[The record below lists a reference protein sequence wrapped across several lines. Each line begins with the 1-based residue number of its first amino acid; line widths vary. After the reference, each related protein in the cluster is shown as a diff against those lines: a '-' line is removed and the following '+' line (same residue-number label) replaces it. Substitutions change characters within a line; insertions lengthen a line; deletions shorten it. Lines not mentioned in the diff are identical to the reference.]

1 MDKAR
6 PAFYNESRGKGAKA
20 MTIGEKIRQRRRE
33 KGLTQDALANALE
46 ISRQAVAKW
55 ESGQSA
61 PATENLLKLAALLE
75 VPLEELAGPKEQPPS
90 ALEEYAR
97 RQLEQERKRQAAKA
111 ALWAELKGT
120 GAIAAG
126 YLAVYLVCL
135 AVFYL
140 AGIKSCVWGWMR
152 SCHVLPATCL
162 VHLAFG
168 LLGRRRAGRALF
180 AGTLAAI
187 PLANAAGLAVMER
200 TLTGRNYGWMFYLA
214 VVFACLAAGCL
225 WELLAPKAKAGPV
238 SRRRGAAGAALAA
251 ALSLLFLAC
260 VFLSVRHVQ
269 YGLGAENGYRNGYAA
284 GTADAAAG
292 KPSAPGLSADR
303 FPANYTFGSS
313 AYKGYA
319 VYWSSGYN
327 DGYDARADLSN

>member
-1 MDKAR
+1 
-6 PAFYNESRGKGAKA
+6 
-20 MTIGEKIRQRRRE
+20 MTMGEKIRQLRKE
-33 KGLTQDALANALE
+33 KGLTQDALAEALG

-75 VPLEELAGPKEQPPS
+75 VPLEVLAGPAAQPPG

-97 RQLEQERKRQAAKA
+97 MKLEQERRRQAAKA
-111 ALWAELKGT
+111 AL
-120 GAIAAG
+120 GARLRGCAAVAAG

-140 AGIKSCVWGWMR
+140 AGIKSCVWGWMQ
-152 SCHVLPATCL
+152 SCHVLAVTCL
-162 VHLAFG
+162 VHLAFW
-168 LLGRRRAGRALF
+168 LLGRRRAGGALL

-200 TLTGRNYGWMFYLA
+200 TLTGRNYSWMFYLA

-238 SRRRGAAGAALAA
+238 SRRRGAAGAGLAA
-251 ALSLLFLAC
+251 ALVILFLAC
-260 VFLSVRHVQ
+260 AFWSVRQ
-269 YGLGAENGYRNGYAA
+269 LRYGLGAEAGYRQGYAA
-284 GTADAAAG
+284 GAADARAG
-292 KPSAPGLSADR
+292 DPPDASLSADR
-303 FPANYTFGSS
+303 FPAHYTFGSS
-313 AYKGYA
+313 PFKGYA
-319 VYWSSGYN
+319 VYWPAGYRA
-327 DGYDARADLSN
+327 GYDAQAPLAGQAP